1 MALATG
7 SMVILP
13 NWAKGWHK
21 NHLLATQ
28 SCFTAEEEKLL
39 TTLADAIIPAGG
51 ENVGALSVGVDQ
63 FLIRLFSD
71 CYEPDIQNKIKLQL
85 SQINHKA
92 MNNHQ
97 CSFDSCVRAQKMS
110 IMEQFACAN
119 DQEVQD
125 TFQLIKSETIR
136 GFRTSKKVMTEY
148 LEYQVIP
155 GHFNGCVE
163 VNS

>member
-51 ENVGALSVGVDQ
+51 ENVGALSVLS
-63 FLIRLFSD
+63 LIHISEPTRLES
-71 CYEPDIQNKIKLQL
+71 
-85 SQINHKA
+85 
-92 MNNHQ
+92 
-97 CSFDSCVRAQKMS
+97 
-110 IMEQFACAN
+110 
-119 DQEVQD
+119 
-125 TFQLIKSETIR
+125 KSR
-136 GFRTSKKVMTEY
+136 
-148 LEYQVIP
+148 IP
-155 GHFNGCVE
+155 
-163 VNS
+163 S